1 MKSNIKKI
9 PIILLYIAAVVALVF
24 IFTGFLGEKKHI
36 KKSENEIANTIYSFY
51 EFTDSG
57 DFEKLQSITLEGEW
71 YTELKQDNEKEVNL
85 TGVVEKMDFI
95 EKAVKEFGEDGWKTH
110 IISLEIL
117 DQTEISYSEF
127 YINFP
132 REYEILK
139 YLNDGEE
146 LFTIYVAELKGFR
159 AGACSLI
166 DWSKKIP
173 VIWHDSK
180 WKVVLTGTPK
190 YMEAIHGSHWFTNLE
205 F

>member
-9 PIILLYIAAVVALVF
+9 PIIILYITAVVALVF

-36 KKSENEIANTIYSFY
+36 KKSENEIENTIYRFY

-57 DFEKLQSITLEGEW
+57 DFEKLHSITLEGEW
-71 YTELKQDNEKEVNL
+71 YTELKQDNEKENNL
-85 TGVVEKMDFI
+85 TGVVEKIDFI
-95 EKAVKEFGEDGWKTH
+95 EKAIKEFGEDGWKTH
-110 IISLEIL
+110 IISVEVVN
-117 DQTEISYSEF
+117 QTEISYSEF

-159 AGACSLI
+159 VTFPPKTNA
-166 DWSKKIP
+166 
-173 VIWHDSK
+173 
-180 WKVVLTGTPK
+180 VL
-190 YMEAIHGSHWFTNLE
+190 NLAQ
-205 F
+205 